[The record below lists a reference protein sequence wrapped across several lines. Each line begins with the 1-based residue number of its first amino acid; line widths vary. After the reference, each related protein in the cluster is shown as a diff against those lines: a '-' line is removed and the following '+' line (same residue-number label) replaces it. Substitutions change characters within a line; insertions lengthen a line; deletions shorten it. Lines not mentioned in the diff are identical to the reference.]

1 MKIKAIIVDLDRT
14 LLRSDKTISPY
25 TAEVLKYCQSRGIK
39 VLVATARPWRTM
51 EAFLQV
57 IPFDAQTVSNGARIL
72 CGEEKKE
79 FPICIGDVERILKV
93 LRVKDTL
100 KVTLETGEV
109 AYSNLPVEEYETI
122 LTEDLLD
129 RAKEEG
135 ALKILVHLEDP
146 GDLEIIKEH
155 LPKQVCYTI
164 AHGTLLQIQNQE
176 ATKWN
181 GVRTMLE
188 FIGCLPEEA
197 IYFGDDWDDIQSI
210 QKCGLG
216 IAMGNALAEVKDEA
230 DDVTETN
237 DDDGVARYL
246 ERYLLDT
253 NSL

>member
-14 LLRSDKTISPY
+14 LLRSDKSISKY
-25 TAEVLKYCQSRGIK
+25 SEEVLKKCQTKGIK

-51 EAFLQV
+51 ECFLDV
-57 IPFDAQTVSNGARIL
+57 VSFDAQTVSNGARIL

-79 FPICIGDVERILKV
+79 FSICLEDVERILEV

-100 KVTLETGEV
+100 RVTLETGEV

-122 LTEDLLD
+122 LTEDLLG

-135 ALKILVHLEDP
+135 VLKILVHLENPHDM
-146 GDLEIIKEH
+146 EIVKEY

-164 AHGTLLQIQNQE
+164 AHGTLLQIQNKE

-181 GVRTMLE
+181 GVRMMLE
-188 FIGCLPEEA
+188 FVGCLPEEA

-210 QKCGLG
+210 QTCGLG
-216 IAMGNALAEVKDEA
+216 IAMGNALAEVKDAA
-230 DDVTETN
+230 DDVTGTN
-237 DDDGVARYL
+237 DEDGVACYL
-246 ERYLLDT
+246 EQCLLKT